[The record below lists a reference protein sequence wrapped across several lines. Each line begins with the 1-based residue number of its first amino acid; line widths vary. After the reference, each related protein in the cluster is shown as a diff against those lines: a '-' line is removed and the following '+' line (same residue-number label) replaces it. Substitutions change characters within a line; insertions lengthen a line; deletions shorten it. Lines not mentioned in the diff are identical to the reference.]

1 LAGPV
6 RNSRVWSASDE
17 GLLAGVAAGD
27 SDAAV
32 AFVRRYQRR
41 MYGLALTIVGEPAL
55 AEDLAQ
61 EAFVRVWRHAA
72 NYDSRRGSVATWIL
86 TITRNLCIDALR
98 LRRADPVDPAALSAL
113 PLADQHMSPDDAA
126 SLGDEVA
133 RLRMAIGRLP
143 TDQQRALVL
152 AVIGGRTAKEISEAE
167 QIPLGTAK
175 TRIRSAMHRLRADL
189 TLEPES

>member
-27 SDAAV
+27 RDAAV

-72 NYDSRRGSVATWIL
+72 NYDSRRGSVATWVL

-113 PLADQHMSPDDAA
+113 PLADQRMSPDDAA

-133 RLRMAIGRLP
+133 RLRLAIGRLP
-143 TDQQRALVL
+143 ADQQRALVL

>member
-1 LAGPV
+1 
-6 RNSRVWSASDE
+6 VWSASDE

-27 SDAAV
+27 RDAAV

-72 NYDSRRGSVATWIL
+72 NYDSRRGSVATWVL

-113 PLADQHMSPDDAA
+113 PLADQRMSPDDAA

-133 RLRMAIGRLP
+133 RLRLAIGRLP
-143 TDQQRALVL
+143 ADQQRALVL